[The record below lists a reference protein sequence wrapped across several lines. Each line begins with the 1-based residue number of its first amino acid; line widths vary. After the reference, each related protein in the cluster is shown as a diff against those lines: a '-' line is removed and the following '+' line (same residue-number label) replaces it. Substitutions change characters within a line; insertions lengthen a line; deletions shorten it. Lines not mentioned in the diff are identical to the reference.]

1 MKALFRLDRL
11 MSHPG
16 ARGLAFFVF
25 VFFLLVLGVPAAFAE
40 GVKLD
45 EAELACLKCH
55 DKAGLKM
62 KTAKGETL
70 PLSIST
76 QAFIESMH
84 NKTSCE
90 DCHDNLD
97 GDDHGKEPSHV
108 ASKREFSLEMSK
120 SCTSCH
126 KENVKLYVDTVHAA
140 LIRDGSD
147 KAPTCS
153 DCHNSHTVKSV
164 KIVTPLE
171 QIPCARCHE
180 DIFKAYSKDVHG
192 LERVAKGKTGPQCSD
207 CHSAHSIQAASL
219 GDAIRNNCVKC
230 HKDVTASHQEWL
242 PNAALHFDVISCP
255 VCHAPDAQRR
265 VNLRMVDSVGNKQL
279 MEKKGVPKFERLV
292 QAVDQHKAGMSEQE
306 LKTFLK
312 EFNLENTGNKAILDG
327 RLEVRSGVQSHQL
340 AEKSRAIKDCRV
352 CHTAGAT
359 PFQSVLLTIA
369 GPDGRPLRHSV
380 EKEVLGSITASGSLH
395 GFYAIGSTRIKL
407 LDYLLVVLVSGVV
420 LVVVG
425 HMATRRIFKGQR
437 EKLREQRHS
446 DFMQSQF
453 DAASQSEN
461 ESKGK

>member
-1 MKALFRLDRL
+1 MKD
-11 MSHPG
+11 
-16 ARGLAFFVF
+16 FFVF
-25 VFFLLVLGVPAAFAE
+25 VFFLLVLGASSAFAE
-40 GVKLD
+40 GVELD

-62 KTAKGETL
+62 KTEKGETL

-76 QAFIESMH
+76 QAFRESMH

-97 GDDHGKEPSHV
+97 SKEHGKEPSHV

-219 GDAIRNNCVKC
+219 GDAIKNNCVKC
-230 HKDVTASHQEWL
+230 HKDVAVSHEDWL

-265 VNLRMVDSVGNKQL
+265 VNLRMIDSVDKKQL
-279 MEKKGVPKFERLV
+279 IEQKGVPKFERLA
-292 QAVDQHKAGMSEQE
+292 QSADQQKAGMSEQE

-312 EFNLENTGNKAILDG
+312 EFNLENTGNKAILNG
-327 RLEVRSGVQSHQL
+327 RLEVRSGVQAHQL

-359 PFQSVLLTIA
+359 PFQSIVLTIA
-369 GPDGRPLRHSV
+369 GQDGRPLRHSV
-380 EKEVLGSITASGSLH
+380 EKEVLSSITAGGSLH

-407 LDYLLVVLVSGVV
+407 LDYLLLIVVSGVL
-420 LVVVG
+420 LVIVG
-425 HMATRRIFKGQR
+425 HMTARRMFRSRR
-437 EKLREQRHS
+437 EKLKEQRHS

-453 DAASQSEN
+453 DAESQSEN
-461 ESKGK
+461 ETKGK